1 MAKIENVMNYKS
13 KEDAIIFPY
22 IKSLYTSGKIID
34 IGCKSGKWALYLK
47 DTIPEENWIMFD
59 AISKFIKDLS
69 RFYKKSE
76 LHSLALSD
84 VNEDKRKFVI
94 DKKHMG
100 HSSFTHN
107 GRSNLEIRYIK
118 SRKLDDFN
126 YNDIWLIKIDT
137 EGHELPVLRGA
148 KETILRNNPI
158 LYFECYHK
166 IMNLQDYNQKD
177 IYDYITGLDYN
188 ITNIKTNKVLNYE
201 EFNLQ
206 TLSDK
211 TTLHNF
217 IARKK

>member
-1 MAKIENVMNYKS
+1 MDYKS

-94 DKKHMG
+94 DKKIP
-100 HSSFTHN
+100 SSFSVRLGCCLRLFRN
-107 GRSNLEIRYIK
+107 GR
-118 SRKLDDFN
+118 
-126 YNDIWLIKIDT
+126 
-137 EGHELPVLRGA
+137 
-148 KETILRNNPI
+148 
-158 LYFECYHK
+158 LYA
-166 IMNLQDYNQKD
+166 DY
-177 IYDYITGLDYN
+177 
-188 ITNIKTNKVLNYE
+188 
-201 EFNLQ
+201 
-206 TLSDK
+206 
-211 TTLHNF
+211 
-217 IARKK
+217 